1 MGEELGV
8 ADRCGTL
15 SVSEHA
21 REITQRDIAHKDNER
36 YFVDGYFEGLIFIE
50 SPS

>member
-1 MGEELGV
+1 MGEAVGV
-8 ADRCGTL
+8 TDGRVEL

-21 REITQRDIAHKDNER
+21 REITQRDIAHKANER
-36 YFVDGYFEGLIFIE
+36 YFMDGYFEGLIFIV